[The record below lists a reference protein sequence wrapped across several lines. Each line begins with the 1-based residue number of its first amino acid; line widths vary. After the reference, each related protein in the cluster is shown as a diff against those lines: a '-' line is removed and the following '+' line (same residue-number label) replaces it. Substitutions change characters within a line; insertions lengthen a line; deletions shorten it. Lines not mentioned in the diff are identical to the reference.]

1 MGLFDKIFGGSKST
15 AYPIPV
21 SDVDFAEKVLE
32 SDLPVV
38 VEFTSA
44 TCPSCHVM
52 TGLLKELAPEYDGRL
67 RVFNLN
73 VNYCPEARQKYKIM
87 AVPTLIT
94 FADGRPGKNIHG
106 LIPIG
111 EIRRLFDEIVDK

>member
-1 MGLFDKIFGGSKST
+1 MGLFDRVFGGSKST
-15 AYPIPV
+15 AYPSPV

-38 VEFTSA
+38 VEFFST

-67 RVFNLN
+67 RVFSLN
-73 VNYCPEARQKYKIM
+73 VDYCPEARQNYRIM

-94 FADGRPGKNIHG
+94 FADGRPGKRIQG
-106 LIPIG
+106 LIPLA
-111 EIRRLFDEIVDK
+111 EIRRLFDEIVV